1 MKVLKAVI
9 KLIRPE
15 QWLKNAFVFL
25 PVFFSQHLFTTSYL
39 SAVVY
44 TALAF
49 CFIASAIYCL
59 NDIIDVERDRK
70 HPKKCLRPIAAG
82 LISPVAAYCIMVAC
96 IVVSMLLGYMS
107 GSNRFAVMGVLL
119 FYLIMNIAYSFK
131 LKQYAIVDVFI
142 IAIGFVL
149 RAFVGGK
156 CCDIVPTHWLLLMT
170 FLLALFLAFAKRR
183 DDVVLYETENILTR
197 NNITRYTLSFLNQ
210 VIGLIAAITMVC
222 YIMYTVSPEVIARFH
237 SPYIY
242 FTSIFVLAGIIKY
255 LQLTMV
261 DVKSGNPTKVLMKN
275 RFIQC
280 CVVGWIMS
288 FFLIVYIGEWYG

>member
-1 MKVLKAVI
+1 MISLM
-9 KLIRPE
+9 
-15 QWLKNAFVFL
+15 
-25 PVFFSQHLFTTSYL
+25 L
-39 SAVVY
+39 SA
-44 TALAF
+44 
-49 CFIASAIYCL
+49 IANILRSVCAPLQQASSA
-59 NDIIDVERDRK
+59 
-70 HPKKCLRPIAAG
+70 
-82 LISPVAAYCIMVAC
+82 VAAYCIMMAC

-237 SPYIY
+237 SSYIY

-280 CVVGWIMS
+280 CVVGWIVS
-288 FFLIVYIGEWYG
+288 FFLIVYIGEWCG

>member
-82 LISPVAAYCIMVAC
+82 LISPIAAYCIMMAC

-119 FYLIMNIAYSFK
+119 FYLIMNIA
-131 LKQYAIVDVFI
+131 
-142 IAIGFVL
+142 
-149 RAFVGGK
+149 
-156 CCDIVPTHWLLLMT
+156 
-170 FLLALFLAFAKRR
+170 
-183 DDVVLYETENILTR
+183 
-197 NNITRYTLSFLNQ
+197 
-210 VIGLIAAITMVC
+210 
-222 YIMYTVSPEVIARFH
+222 
-237 SPYIY
+237 
-242 FTSIFVLAGIIKY
+242 
-255 LQLTMV
+255 
-261 DVKSGNPTKVLMKN
+261 
-275 RFIQC
+275 
-280 CVVGWIMS
+280 
-288 FFLIVYIGEWYG
+288 